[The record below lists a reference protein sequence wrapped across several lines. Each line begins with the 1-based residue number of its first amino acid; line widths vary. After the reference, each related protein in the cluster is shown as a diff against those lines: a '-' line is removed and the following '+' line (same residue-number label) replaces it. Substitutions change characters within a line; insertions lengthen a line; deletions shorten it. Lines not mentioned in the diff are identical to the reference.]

1 MSLMQR
7 LKRGR
12 WKPFNTIVF
21 LCLLSLNACGDRDE
35 TNKQRFLIRGNEA
48 LAQQNYREANRLY
61 SEALVIDSCYVP
73 ALNNIGIA
81 QFEQQHYGQAI
92 LYYDRALLCNPEDYN
107 AQLNRSNAFYESGEL
122 YRAEDDLLFLQ
133 KNHPDSAA
141 ISFRLGIVHAKMKDF
156 RASVSNFNEALD
168 LSPELVEAWINRG
181 TSYYYLDELTL
192 AESDLRKALQLS
204 PEQGHAYNTLSMI
217 YTKRGNLDQAIT
229 YVNSALGFEPGDPY
243 FLNNLGYIQLL
254 SGELE
259 KGRENIDNSIAR
271 DPSNAWAYRN
281 KGRYYYLKEQY
292 RDALSLYERALREDD
307 FVELI
312 HTFRGDAYQAIG
324 ETGKAC
330 SAWRKGVEE
339 GELAS
344 SERLQ
349 KSTCL

>member
-1 MSLMQR
+1 MPRSKHGLWNPLNQ
-7 LKRGR
+7 L
-12 WKPFNTIVF
+12 FLFILVF
-21 LCLLSLNACGDRDE
+21 LSSCGDRDE

-61 SEALVIDSCYVP
+61 GEALIIDSCYVP

-81 QFEQQHYGQAI
+81 QFEQRHFGQAI
-92 LYYDRALLCNPEDYN
+92 LYYDRALLCDPEDYN

-122 YRAEDDLLFLQ
+122 YRAEDDLLFLR

-141 ISFRLGIVHAKMKDF
+141 IYFRLGIVHAKMKDF
-156 RASVSNFNEALD
+156 RASVADFNKAID
-168 LSPELVEAWINRG
+168 LNPELVEAWINRG
-181 TSYYYLDELTL
+181 TSYYYLDELSA

-204 PEQGHAYNTLSMI
+204 PEEGHAYNTLGMI
-217 YTKRGNLDQAIT
+217 ETKRGNLDLAIT

-259 KGRENIDNSIAR
+259 TARENIDNSIAR

-281 KGRYYYLKEQY
+281 KGRYYYIKEQY
-292 RDALSLYERALREDD
+292 QDALRLYDRAMREDD

-312 HTFRGDAYQAIG
+312 HTFRGDTYQAMG
-324 ETGKAC
+324 EMEKAC
-330 SAWRKGVEE
+330 SAWKKGVEE

-344 SERLQ
+344 TGRL
-349 KSTCL
+349 KEFSCP